1 MTIGEALKEERVAL
15 GLTQKQMAGDV
26 LSVAEYSK
34 IENMI
39 HKIDADTLLKI
50 LALHQIDITKF
61 YKKVAVNYVQ
71 NKRMHDV
78 EYLTLDLEKSFYR
91 SDVNRVEQ
99 IIDIFDAL
107 PDVSVELKLRARLI
121 LAVLKGDYSS
131 ITIDMRK
138 QIFNRMFNREDWIEN
153 QNSLRLFGNSMFLWD
168 FSDVS
173 LMLDRVLDK
182 YEHVRSYPNDVEER
196 IAQICSNYLYNGIRY
211 QKTERMKRAINI
223 LKKLDDIPHLVFYK
237 LLGLYFQN
245 YYDGNT
251 EELKNIRNMLK
262 NSGCNELI
270 NKFPR

>member
-251 EELKNIRNMLK
+251 KELKNIRNMLK